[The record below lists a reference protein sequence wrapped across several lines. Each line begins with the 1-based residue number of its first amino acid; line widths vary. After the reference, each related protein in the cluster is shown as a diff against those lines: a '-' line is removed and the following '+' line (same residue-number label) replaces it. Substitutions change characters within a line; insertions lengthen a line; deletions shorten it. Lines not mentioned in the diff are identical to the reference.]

1 MKEKSIK
8 ILWAIIGVLLIA
20 FGVAFNAAI
29 MLGNDPIGIL
39 YDGVRNFANLS
50 DAQFGTSI
58 YIVNIAVAF
67 IVFLFGRQYINIGTF
82 IYMIP
87 YGLFVDLGMNI
98 YYRFLQSDVLWLR
111 CLVLALGCILLYI
124 GVAMF
129 ITVRIG
135 LDPFTGLVMVIKD
148 RLHWTFGKTKITFD
162 FILIIIGYLLGGT
175 LGLITIIT
183 ALIGGPCIDFIQ
195 KRLRKFMKYE

>member
-39 YDGVRNFANLS
+39 YDGVRDFANLS
-50 DAQFGTSI
+50 EAQFGTAV
-58 YIVNIAVAF
+58 YIVNIAVAV
-67 IVFLFGRQYINIGTF
+67 IVFIFGRQYINIGTF

-87 YGLFVDLGMNI
+87 YGFFVDLGTNI
-98 YYRFLQSDVLWLR
+98 YARFLHTDVFLLR
-111 CLVLALGCILLYI
+111 CLVLVLGCILLYI

-129 ITVRIG
+129 ITVKIG

-148 RLHWTFGKTKITFD
+148 RLQWSFGKTKITFD
-162 FILIIIGYLLGGT
+162 FVLIIIGYLLGGT
-175 LGLITIIT
+175 LGLITVIT
-183 ALIGGPCIDFIQ
+183 AFVGGPCIDFIQ
-195 KRLRKFMKYE
+195 KRINKIMKIE